1 MQDNNVLIIIN
12 LNKELKQQS
21 VAPLTKLESSMHQG
35 VPKVPS
41 VSIINMY
48 YENWKQAYS
57 CMQSGP
63 SHI

>member
-1 MQDNNVLIIIN
+1 MQDNNVLILIN

-48 YENWKQAYS
+48 YEN
-57 CMQSGP
+57 
-63 SHI
+63 